1 MKRRDNFPKGCF
13 GSLKRRFVF
22 GLCLFASGLSA
33 FGQEKR
39 YDFEVYGWINP
50 QYFLNSR
57 YTSGARDGLLSLVP
71 LPPRY
76 SASGEDLNA
85 RANHNFSAATTRIGA
100 RIGLSD
106 VLGARVVGN
115 IEGDFTGQSDAN
127 MHLLRLRQANVKMQW
142 DGGFAL
148 TAGHGWSV
156 FCVPEMMPQMQ
167 ELNNGTPFH
176 PFSRLNQIRVDYSPV
191 SVINLVG
198 SLGWQKDYASIGIN
212 GGRDYKQQSR
222 TMIPEVNVQ
231 IQFRHNG
238 VFAGVT
244 GEMKTLQPRE
254 EYNTRL
260 VTYAAN
266 AFLRY
271 QSSNLCLKLQAVYG
285 ENLND
290 YCLFGG
296 YSESFFDIDL
306 NTYHYKPTTLSALWF
321 EAIYNWGKVT
331 PAIFIGYGKHGGK
344 DSAYA
349 NHYGSLMDLDNV
361 FRIAPRVDI
370 QLAKDFNLCATIE
383 YTNVKY
389 TDEVCKDRLDN
400 WRLGLMLLYKFNTK

>member
-1 MKRRDNFPKGCF
+1 MKRRFILP
-13 GSLKRRFVF
+13 L
-22 GLCLFASGLSA
+22 LLFAAGVSV
-33 FGQEKR
+33 FGQEKK

-76 SASGEDLNA
+76 SATGEDLNNKL
-85 RANHNFSAATTRIGA
+85 NHNFSASTTRIGA
-100 RIGLSD
+100 RIGLTD

-115 IEGDFTGQSDAN
+115 IEGDFTGQSGPN
-127 MHLLRLRQANVKMQW
+127 LHLLRLRQANVKMQW

-156 FCVPEMMPQMQ
+156 FCVHEMKPQMQ

-176 PFSRLNQIRVDYSPV
+176 PFSRLNQLRVDYSPV
-191 SVINLVG
+191 ASINLVG
-198 SLGWQKDYASIGIN
+198 SLGWQKDYASIGVS

-222 TMIPEVNVQ
+222 AMIPEINVQ
-231 IQFRHNG
+231 IQYRQGG

-244 GEMKTLQPRE
+244 AEMKTLKPRE
-254 EYNTRL
+254 DYPTTL
-260 VTYAAN
+260 TTYAAN

-271 QSSNLCLKLQAVYG
+271 QRQNLCLKLQAVYG
-285 ENLND
+285 DNLND

-296 YSESFFDIDL
+296 YYERATDL
-306 NTYHYKPTTLSALWF
+306 YATSYEYSPTNVSSLWF
-321 EAIYNWGKVT
+321 EAIYNFGKLC
-331 PAIFIGYGKHGGK
+331 PAVFIGYGEHSGLRDNWGN
-344 DSAYA
+344 A
-349 NHYGSLMDLDNV
+349 YGSSMDLENV
-361 FRIAPRVDI
+361 FRVAPRVDI
-370 QLAKDFNLCATIE
+370 HFTKDFMLCATVE

-389 TDEVCKDRLDN
+389 RDVVCQERLEN
-400 WRLGLMLLYKFNTK
+400 WRL